1 MGYQLLDLLVVSDL
15 LLLMVGER
23 NFQPKHEEST
33 GGFAEWPH
41 LLSPLLFY
49 FILLYFHDIDSSW
62 ILPWQLNINQTCS
75 RINYVI
81 SWRCYIFSLITAFCL
96 QFRKA
101 PNIKAPARTSKD
113 DIMCFV
119 ILFTLFLNSLG
130 CK

>member
-49 FILLYFHDIDSSW
+49 FILFQ
-62 ILPWQLNINQTCS
+62 WQIQAGSCPGNWTSIKHAAGWY
-75 RINYVI
+75 YVFCHFVHLI
-81 SWRCYIFSLITAFCL
+81 SKLLRMQVKFSLPRELL
-96 QFRKA
+96 QKRKM
-101 PNIKAPARTSKD
+101 NQVMTQ
-113 DIMCFV
+113 
-119 ILFTLFLNSLG
+119 
-130 CK
+130 